1 MASQSSTFGTF
12 LDTYDRL
19 TASKGQTPRDAT
31 ARVLEILVS
40 RQTITLADLVSTSGI
55 DVRDLDSAIKK
66 LLNLD
71 AIVVEGSGLDQR
83 LKVTAKAPALL
94 DLFT

>member
-19 TASKGQTPRDAT
+19 TANNQSPRDAT
-31 ARVLEILVS
+31 ARLLEILNA
-40 RQTITLADLVSTSGI
+40 RQAITLGELVSTSGI

-66 LLNLD
+66 LLALD
-71 AIVVEGSGLDQR
+71 AIELTGSGLDQS
-83 LKVTAKAPALL
+83 LKVTPKAGQLL
-94 DLFT
+94 DLFK